1 MPMILKW
8 TQLALLS
15 TFTSFYYFASLQVR
29 IPMHW
34 VRTVTIAAVGS
45 FVSATL
51 AQSEHPRFQLTL
63 KPNFEPADDYTIEGT
78 VLMDGPFSSNSTL
91 VSIPTII
98 ANAPSAQYP
107 ANGIVATDLNGEVE
121 LSSYDT
127 DNGPYGL
134 PTRYWV
140 TKRMTDGPVTVNFTA
155 HPQDVDPTSQ
165 VGPLFSIRNQTE
177 GLVGSFWALVP
188 VPSPDS
194 GITYNISVTWDIP
207 EEMSAVWTWGVGPGP
222 HALTTTLDRLLQT
235 FFAVGK
241 ISAHPEGADKD
252 TSSNFG
258 VFWFDDPPFDTE
270 NVSAIVEDMFAYSTD
285 FWQDTSGEPYRVII
299 RKNEEQGTGGTAL
312 LRSFTFGY
320 SGANSTTTLGLKTLL
335 SHEMTHNWPSLTDGT
350 NAEASRYSEG
360 MAEFYSLRLLWRS
373 GNLNT
378 TEFVSE
384 MNDRIAQYY
393 NNPFVNYTDEA
404 AMDVA
409 WETRAAQKIPY
420 GRGLLHFTNMDAQMR
435 ALPSNGTTNGTLS
448 LDTLA
453 LKFLNQCRGGGACG
467 NPEWFEI
474 VRSYLG
480 EAAVNEWNQVSS
492 GSPLLVPQLGSLGPC
507 FEVASNG
514 TDPEGYMWVAKDG
527 VNVESQECII

>member
-1 MPMILKW
+1 MILKW

-15 TFTSFYYFASLQVR
+15 SFTSFYHFDALQVC

-45 FVSATL
+45 FVCGSL
-51 AQSEHPRFQLTL
+51 AQSEHPRFHLTL
-63 KPNFEPADDYTIEGT
+63 KPNFERADGYTLEGT

-127 DNGPYGL
+127 ASGPYGL

-165 VGPLFSIRNQTE
+165 VGPLFSVRNQTE

-194 GITYNISVTWDIP
+194 GTTYDISVTWDIP
-207 EEMSAVWTWGVGPGP
+207 EETSAVWTWGVGPGP

-241 ISAHPEGADKD
+241 ISAHPDGADED

-270 NVSAIVEDMFAYSTD
+270 IVSAIVEDMFAYSTN
-285 FWQDTSGEPYRVII
+285 FWQDTSGEPYRVIV
-299 RKNEEQGTGGTAL
+299 RKNEERGSGGTAL

-320 SGANSTTTLGLKTLL
+320 SDANSTSDLRLKTLL
-335 SHEMTHNWPSLTDGT
+335 SHEMTHNWPGLTDGT

-360 MAEFYSLRLLWRS
+360 MAEYYSLRLLWRS

-393 NNPFVNYTDEA
+393 NNLFVNYTDEA
-404 AMDVA
+404 AMDIA
-409 WETRAAQKIPY
+409 WDDRAAQKIPY

-435 ALPSNGTTNGTLS
+435 ALSSNGTTNGTLS

-474 VRSYLG
+474 VRSHLG
-480 EAAVNEWNQVSS
+480 EAAVNEWDQVSS
-492 GSPLLVPQLGSLGPC
+492 GSPLLVPQSGSLGPC

-527 VNVESQECII
+527 VNIESEACKI